1 MATSSATSSPSLASV
16 PSPTFSS
23 TSTAVSSTPSY
34 PWFRRRPPPVTF
46 GSEADLQTATHDISL
61 KLIQTIR
68 KARKDSAIVVLNFR
82 ALQARRID
90 EMQEELLK
98 LSNRKLEMKMESQTD
113 SESEDDNGLPRP
125 QYEKARELN
134 LHIDTLLHRY
144 GTHLLFA

>member
-1 MATSSATSSPSLASV
+1 
-16 PSPTFSS
+16 
-23 TSTAVSSTPSY
+23 
-34 PWFRRRPPPVTF
+34 
-46 GSEADLQTATHDISL
+46 
-61 KLIQTIR
+61 
-68 KARKDSAIVVLNFR
+68 VVLNFR